1 MYLISQ
7 LEDERERAKDV
18 AFMEH
23 VEDHL
28 DEFDEEFLKEYRKKR
43 IESLRKAVENEY
55 VKTIYL
61 FSDLTWYEN

>member
-1 MYLISQ
+1 MLH
-7 LEDERERAKDV
+7 
-18 AFMEH
+18 FMEH

-55 VKTIYL
+55 VKTNYL
-61 FSDLTWYEN
+61 FSDITWDKN